1 MIFVLFDLKLLII
14 TNYEFRNF
22 ASSKDTWYSW
32 PHRGP
37 TEAIKGGVVIWR
49 SFSVIHD

>member
-14 TNYEFRNF
+14 TNYEFRNI
-22 ASSKDTWYSW
+22 ASSKDSWYSW
-32 PHRGP
+32 PQ
-37 TEAIKGGVVIWR
+37 TEAVKGGVVIWR